1 MILLTRFAWI
11 ALAAIHLVPALGL
24 VSSTL
29 RQRIYGIDPGG
40 DLAILLSHRA
50 VIVAAIVTASLAAAT
65 FDTVRPATAYIVSA
79 SVIGFL
85 FVYALGGMPAGP
97 LRQVALVDC
106 AALPLLVIVWL
117 DLVRR

>member
-1 MILLTRFAWI
+1 MIVLTRFAWA
-11 ALAAIHLVPALGL
+11 ALAVIHLLPALGL

-29 RQRIYGIDPGG
+29 RLRLYGMDPGG

-50 VIVAAIVTASLAAAT
+50 VIFVAIVMASLVAAT
-65 FDTVRPATAYIVSA
+65 FDTVRPATAYFVSV
-79 SVIGFL
+79 SVVGFL

-106 AALPLLVIVWL
+106 VALPLLLIVWA
-117 DLVRR
+117 DIVRR